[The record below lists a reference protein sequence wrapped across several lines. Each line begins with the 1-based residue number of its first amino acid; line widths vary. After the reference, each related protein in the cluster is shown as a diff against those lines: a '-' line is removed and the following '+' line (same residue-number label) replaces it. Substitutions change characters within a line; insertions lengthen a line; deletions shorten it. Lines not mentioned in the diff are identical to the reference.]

1 MISKSYPEDH
11 GAVQDHE
18 LSKAIS
24 VLSEF
29 SSRVYWGPG
38 ELCVDNL
45 FVLFWPISSTI
56 QT

>member
-29 SSRVYWGPG
+29 PDRVYWGLG
-38 ELCVDNL
+38 ELY
-45 FVLFWPISSTI
+45 
-56 QT
+56 